1 MNREK
6 MVLNLIYAGITGEKV
21 ALEADFSLNELLPYL
36 KKQEV
41 SAICYYGAV
50 NCGVD
55 SALPEMQTL
64 FKQVCAGMAASQR
77 QERIARELYDLFDR
91 EQFAYMPVK
100 GLLLRE
106 LYPAPEM
113 RLMGDLDILIKMDEY
128 PRIREHLLQMGYIEK
143 VESDHELI
151 WTKNGVM
158 IELHKR
164 LIPSYNKDYYAVF
177 GDGWQLGKICT
188 GTRYAMTDED
198 QMVYQLVHFAK
209 HYRDGG
215 IGLRHMVDL
224 YLLGRSNPNRN
235 EEEIAKSLTDLQ
247 LLDFYKNIFHTL
259 DVWFADAP
267 ADAVSDLITRTVCG
281 TGLFGTKENHILSE
295 GVKLQSQNSKRS
307 AKTQKLF
314 YAFFPPCKNMCV
326 LYPILKRA
334 PILLPVMWV
343 VRWMDVLFNRR
354 KNIKRVAG
362 EIKTLQ
368 SDALNQYEADLA
380 AVGLAFRFEEKE

>member
-1 MNREK
+1 MDLEK
-6 MVLNLIYAGITGEKV
+6 AVLKLIYAGITGEKV
-21 ALEADFSLNELLPYL
+21 QLDEDFSLEGLLPYL
-36 KKQEV
+36 KKQEI

-55 SALPEMQTL
+55 GSLPEMQTL

-77 QERIARELYDLFDR
+77 QERIARELYTLFDR

-106 LYPAPEM
+106 LYPALEM
-113 RLMGDLDILIKMDEY
+113 RLMGDLDILIKLDEY

-151 WTKNGVM
+151 WHKNGVM

-177 GDGWQLGKICT
+177 GDGWQLGKICN
-188 GTRYAMTDED
+188 GTRYSMTDED

-224 YLLGRSNPNRN
+224 YLLRRSKPNLN
-235 EEEIAKSLTDLQ
+235 EEEIAKSLTELQ

-259 DVWFADAP
+259 DVWFAGVP
-267 ADAVSDLITRTVCG
+267 ADGISELITKTVFG
-281 TGLFGTKENHILSE
+281 TGLFGTHQAHVLSE
-295 GVKLQSQNSKRS
+295 GVKLQGQSGKRS
-307 AKTQKLF
+307 AKGRKLLRAIF
-314 YAFFPPCKNMCV
+314 LPYKHMRQRYPV
-326 LYPILKRA
+326 LERL

-343 VRWMDVLFNRR
+343 ARWFTAVFARR
-354 KNIKRVAG
+354 RNIKKVAG
-362 EIKTLQ
+362 EIQ
-368 SDALNQYEADLA
+368 AMQNDAISQYEADLA
-380 AVGLAFRFEEKE
+380 SVGLAFRFEE

>member
-1 MNREK
+1 MNQEK
-6 MVLNLIYAGITGEKV
+6 TVLNLIYAGITGEK
-21 ALEADFSLNELLPYL
+21 ANLGADFSLEGLLPFF
-36 KKQEV
+36 KKQEI

-55 SALPEMQTL
+55 GSLPEMQIL

-77 QERIARELYDLFDR
+77 QDRIARELYDLFDR

-113 RLMGDLDILIKMDEY
+113 RLMGDLDILIKLDEY
-128 PRIREHLLQMGYIEK
+128 PRIRELMLGLGYIEK

-151 WTKNGVM
+151 WNKNGVM

-198 QMVYQLVHFAK
+198 QMVYQIVHFAK

-224 YLLGRSNPNRN
+224 YLYRRSRPNLN
-235 EEEIAKSLTDLQ
+235 EEEIAKSLTELQ

-259 DVWFADAP
+259 DVWFAGVP
-267 ADAVSDLITRTVCG
+267 ADAISDLITKTVFG
-281 TGLFGTKENHILSE
+281 TGLFGSRENHILSE
-295 GVKLQSQNSKRS
+295 GVKMQSQNSKRS
-307 AKTQKLF
+307 ARGQKLLNAIF
-314 YAFFPPCKNMCV
+314 LPYKHMCKRYPV
-326 LYPILKRA
+326 LERLPV
-334 PILLPVMWV
+334 LLPVMWV
-343 VRWMDVLFNRR
+343 VRWVTVVFTRR
-354 KNIKRVAG
+354 KNIKKVAG
-362 EIKTLQ
+362 EIQVMQ

-380 AVGLAFRFEEKE
+380 AVGLAFRFDEE

>member
-6 MVLNLIYAGITGEKV
+6 AVLNLIYAGITGEKV
-21 ALEADFSLNELLPYL
+21 ALEADFSLGELLPFL
-36 KKQEV
+36 KKQEI

-55 SALPEMQTL
+55 TALPEMQTL
-64 FKQVCAGMAASQR
+64 FKLVCAGMVASQR
-77 QERIARELYDLFDR
+77 QDRIARELYDLFDR
-91 EQFAYMPVK
+91 EQFSYMPVK

-113 RLMGDLDILIKMDEY
+113 RLMGDLDILVQLDEY
-128 PRIREHLLQMGYIEK
+128 PRMRELLLELGYIER

-151 WTKNGVM
+151 WHKNGVM

-215 IGLRHMVDL
+215 IGLRHIVDL
-224 YLLGRSNPNRN
+224 YLYRRSRPNLN
-235 EEEIAKSLTDLQ
+235 EAEMEKSLTALQ
-247 LLDFYKNIFHTL
+247 LWEFYQNVFHTL
-259 DVWFADAP
+259 DVWFAGKP
-267 ADAVSDLITRTVCG
+267 SDGISELITKTVFG
-281 TGLFGTKENHILSE
+281 TGLFGTQENHVLSGGLRLQANSGKKNARGQKILYTIFLPYQHMCKRYPVLE
-295 GVKLQSQNSKRS
+295 KL
-307 AKTQKLF
+307 
-314 YAFFPPCKNMCV
+314 
-326 LYPILKRA
+326 

-343 VRWMDVLFNRR
+343 VRWFDVLLNRR

-362 EIKTLQ
+362 EIQTLQ
-368 SDALNQYEADLA
+368 SDTLNQYEADLQ
-380 AVGLAFRFEEKE
+380 AVGLAFRFDEE